1 VDLLLIEDDQAYQL
15 AMGSHLRQLNSV
27 REVWVADDGEQGLE
41 LLASRPVD
49 LVLLD
54 LVMPGQGGLATCR
67 RITAT
72 TTLPVLILT
81 SQEDP
86 LWVQRI
92 WEAGAR
98 GYLHKER
105 AIAQVELAL
114 ASLLAGASWWDQKA
128 TAALQRL
135 DSHQASATAE
145 QRLLLNELTQRER
158 EVLACLAAGDNNR
171 AIALRL
177 RIGEGTVRSH
187 VHVLLQKLQ
196 VTNRTQAALIWL
208 ATEPLTLSGVN
219 RLPIPDPF
227 QPSGGR
233 DFWGMDE

>member
-1 VDLLLIEDDQAYQL
+1 MNLLLIEDDQAYQL
-15 AMGSHLRQLNSV
+15 AMASHLRQLAAV
-27 REVWVADDGEQGLE
+27 RELWVADDGEQGLE
-41 LLASRPVD
+41 LLASRPVH

-54 LVMPGQGGLATCR
+54 LVLPGLGGLATCR

-105 AIAQVELAL
+105 ALAQVELAL
-114 ASLLAGASWWDQKA
+114 ASLLAGASWWDEKA
-128 TAALQRL
+128 TAALRCSEPLQGIATSNQSERL
-135 DSHQASATAE
+135 
-145 QRLLLNELTQRER
+145 NGLTQRER

-171 AIALRL
+171 AIAQRL
-177 RIGEGTVRSH
+177 GIGEGTVRSH
-187 VHVLLQKLQ
+187 VHVLLRKRQ
-196 VTNRTQAALIWL
+196 VSNRTQAALIWL
-208 ATEPLTLSGVN
+208 AA
-219 RLPIPDPF
+219 
-227 QPSGGR
+227 R
-233 DFWGMDE
+233 DTAG

>member
-1 VDLLLIEDDQAYQL
+1 MDPLLIEDDQAYQL
-15 AMGSHLRQLNSV
+15 AMASHLRQLTDV
-27 REVWVADDGEQGLE
+27 RDVWVADDGELGLE

-54 LVMPGQGGLATCR
+54 LVLPGLGGLATCR

-92 WEAGAR
+92 WDAGAR

-105 AIAQVELAL
+105 ALAQVALAL
-114 ASLLAGASWWDQKA
+114 ASLQAGASWWDQKA
-128 TAALQRL
+128 TAVLQHSEPLQSIVTSEQSERL
-135 DSHQASATAE
+135 HG
-145 QRLLLNELTQRER
+145 LTQRER

-171 AIALRL
+171 AIAQRL
-177 RIGEGTVRSH
+177 GIGEGTVRSH

-196 VTNRTQAALIWL
+196 VSNRTQAALIWL
-208 ATEPLTLSGVN
+208 AANQSTG
-219 RLPIPDPF
+219 
-227 QPSGGR
+227 
-233 DFWGMDE
+233 